1 MINSINI
8 PSLPL
13 YPSCD
18 LIPSSLDFLGCS
30 VVQTESQLHVC
41 ANHWFVRQPQWVIV
55 RTRQQIRLVH
65 DDAACVLQ
73 LSCLTRI
80 WQTQNSEWDYG
91 NQLSVCLTVAIQWLV
106 YSKYATRKPELP
118 IALGGCGC
126 GVGKEGAICWM
137 TGCGISSATRDIVE
151 LLMLETG
158 GRKSSYGIPRRRD
171 LYFISLLI
179 YSAGTMSCSTP
190 IFIQIRLFNLCETVL
205 PRMYHKIASYRRS
218 RGSIA
223 IGEVWRRPE
232 RIIKERRRNLVAV
245 CSAELLPLPIINSVT
260 CRKATYHDQ

>member
-1 MINSINI
+1 
-8 PSLPL
+8 
-13 YPSCD
+13 
-18 LIPSSLDFLGCS
+18 
-30 VVQTESQLHVC
+30 
-41 ANHWFVRQPQWVIV
+41 
-55 RTRQQIRLVH
+55 
-65 DDAACVLQ
+65 
-73 LSCLTRI
+73 
-80 WQTQNSEWDYG
+80 
-91 NQLSVCLTVAIQWLV
+91 
-106 YSKYATRKPELP
+106 
-118 IALGGCGC
+118 
-126 GVGKEGAICWM
+126 M